1 MSYILEHTTLGF
13 CWWDLPALIVLILVI
28 VVFAWKHH
36 DMKKQE
42 KDLEDQIAELYADDT
57 AQMDSESETIENE
70 DPPSAEKS
78 ADGGFFLVFH
88 YF

>member
-57 AQMDSESETIENE
+57 AQMDSESEMI
-70 DPPSAEKS
+70 
-78 ADGGFFLVFH
+78 
-88 YF
+88 

>member
-1 MSYILEHTTLGF
+1 MSYIVEHTTLGF
-13 CWWDLPALIVLILVI
+13 FWCYLPALIVLILVI

-57 AQMDSESETIENE
+57 AQMDSESETI
-70 DPPSAEKS
+70 
-78 ADGGFFLVFH
+78 
-88 YF
+88 